1 MLTADEINGAKD
13 CNELEPS
20 ERQDEHL
27 RPSVVAV
34 DLAPWVVVNANSKKE
49 ARLTSLLY
57 FVRTLG
63 NRSYVPLTGEKVEK
77 SHSIELNGVLFK
89 GLSLRQLAV
98 LEDLQKNAT
107 DTTIER
113 PST

>member
-34 DLAPWVVVNANSKKE
+34 DLAPWVVVNDSGHGDALM
-49 ARLTSLLY
+49 RLVDSGIRRVDDFSETFHS
-57 FVRTLG
+57 
-63 NRSYVPLTGEKVEK
+63 SAIVEK
-77 SHSIELNGVLFK
+77 LFPRLIFTYAFL
-89 GLSLRQLAV
+89 LS
-98 LEDLQKNAT
+98 K
-107 DTTIER
+107 IKF
-113 PST
+113 